1 MVEGDGCSHNVV
13 SKIHFKS
20 MSAVQRAKEPTFN
33 DGSNQGKVIKKLQVI
48 AVDLRWW
55 REMDVSILSAKRT
68 FKAMSEACE
77 RKELTFN
84 DGSNQ
89 GKVIK
94 KLQAFAVEF
103 VMVEG
108 DGFEPS

>member
-1 MVEGDGCSHNVV
+1 MVRIQGRVIKKLQVIAVWFAMVEGDGCSHNVV

-55 REMDVSILSAKRT
+55 REMDSNHRKR
-68 FKAMSEACE
+68 
-77 RKELTFN
+77 R
-84 DGSNQ
+84 
-89 GKVIK
+89 
-94 KLQAFAVEF
+94 
-103 VMVEG
+103 
-108 DGFEPS
+108 